1 MNFWKLGQRE
11 AKEMDR
17 VLKFGTCKSS
27 LPNISHCAFGYT
39 LMEKTRSICGLVFF
53 VLIRVNEKPMNFHR
67 QNTALYNFAH
77 GEIQYCWHSYC
88 ATISL
93 CAPDP

>member
-17 VLKFGTCKSS
+17 VLKFGTCKSP

-39 LMEKTRSICGLVFF
+39 LMEEKRSICGLLLFWF
-53 VLIRVNEKPMNFHR
+53 
-67 QNTALYNFAH
+67 
-77 GEIQYCWHSYC
+77 
-88 ATISL
+88 
-93 CAPDP
+93 